1 MPIELRLDDGAL
13 RRYLTGPQSDAVRLV
28 RDGQRTTLNAAK
40 TGSPVD
46 TGQLRNSHRAGPIRI
61 ENGVVTADV
70 EVVQDYAMAV
80 HEGSRPHVIRP
91 RRVKALTFKLP
102 GVGRVFAKSVNHPGA
117 KPRPWLL
124 QAAQANASRLGFVV
138 SEGSQ

>member
-13 RRYLTGPQSDAVRLV
+13 RRYLTGPQSEAVRLV
-28 RDGQRTTLNAAK
+28 RDGQRATLNAAK
-40 TGSPVD
+40 VRSPVD
-46 TGQLRNSHRAGPIRI
+46 TGQLRNSHRAGPIRVSR
-61 ENGVVTADV
+61 GVVTADV
-70 EVVQDYAMAV
+70 EVVQDYALAV

-102 GVGRVFAKSVNHPGA
+102 GVGRVFAKSVNHPGT

-124 QAAQANASRLGFVV
+124 NAARENASRLGFVV
-138 SEGSQ
+138 EEGRR